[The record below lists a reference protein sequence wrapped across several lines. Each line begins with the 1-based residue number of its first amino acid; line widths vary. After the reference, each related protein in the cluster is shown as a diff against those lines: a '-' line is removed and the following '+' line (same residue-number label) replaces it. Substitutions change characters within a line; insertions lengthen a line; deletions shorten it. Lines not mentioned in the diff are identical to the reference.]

1 MKTRK
6 LHIVFDGPPSHEA
19 GRFVEVETPDG
30 KGVNYG
36 EWKHRDDGFWVLEI
50 DAVEPGADDAG
61 TQIAQLAE
69 FIMKE
74 VPGEPSQS
82 QGAVDTAIRI
92 IRRFLAERNAIPE
105 DSDGR

>member
-36 EWKHRDDGFWVLEI
+36 KWKHRDDGFWVLEI
-50 DAVEPGADDAG
+50 DGRLCFFFFFG
-61 TQIAQLAE
+61 
-69 FIMKE
+69 
-74 VPGEPSQS
+74 VPGGCSS
-82 QGAVDTAIRI
+82 VSWTR
-92 IRRFLAERNAIPE
+92 
-105 DSDGR
+105 